1 MKKFYLFLIMLL
13 SVIAP
18 QAADA
23 FSITINVDDA
33 SRLNVFL
40 NGYKELVNGDNVF
53 EVNDGDYLSI
63 YTKQNDIAIKSVF
76 NGDKEL
82 KLENYSTFNVKLTES
97 EHTGAKFV
105 VKTATVDEMRTA
117 SCKVTV
123 DDASKVTLYL
133 PGTFSTLPLKD
144 GENNVKFI
152 PGTESV
158 FTVKPAS
165 YDNPLYKVTHN
176 SVAAEADWGSYTLK
190 NVADGDVI
198 DIQANYPD
206 IDCAVKFNIN
216 AEGVGVISGV
226 MVNGNEV
233 TNYMD
238 DNFTVKCGS
247 NISITRNSEDYKME
261 SFKVNGEDKT
271 DDFYY
276 SDSHDYFVTDAT
288 TFDITAKKYATFKAT
303 IDIDDVSHATVY
315 KGHSYDDNAFDM
327 KNGKNEIEVS
337 EKQPIISLVAKD
349 GYCFTS
355 VNDGTTEYTDKSASN
370 IELDVTDGMVLKV
383 VTAAIVRDKKALVY
397 VDDRSATSSLVFS
410 RGDNNRIEIGTGYN
424 ELEFYKGDNP
434 FSVTVYASTKKV
446 YKNDVA
452 VDPTYTYGSY
462 YNFNLADGDVVK
474 MFFTKTPAMVK
485 ADITA
490 NGGAENLSV
499 VKDRIQ
505 PVADFSAGIS
515 CLEDT
520 ELAFAAKEGY
530 SIKALTV
537 DGTAATAEADGTY
550 KVVVKADANIVV
562 DLQTASGISSVTNAD
577 ASRTANVYNA
587 NGVLV
592 LKNATPEH
600 TAKLAKGL
608 YIINGKKVVR

>member
-23 FSITINVDDA
+23 FSITLNVDDA
-33 SRLNVFL
+33 SRINVFL
-40 NGYKELVNGDNVF
+40 NGYQDVVNGDNVF
-53 EVNDGDYLSI
+53 EVKDGDYLSI
-63 YTKQNDIAIKSVF
+63 TTQNNAGLVSVM
-76 NGDKEL
+76 NGDKEV
-82 KLENYSTFNVKLTES
+82 KLNSYSSFNLKLTES
-97 EHTGAKFV
+97 EYAGAKLMI
-105 VKTATVDEMRTA
+105 KTATLDEMRTA
-117 SCKVTV
+117 SCTVTV
-123 DDASKVTLYL
+123 DDPSKVTLRL
-133 PGTFSTLPLKD
+133 SRTFTTVQLKS
-144 GENNVKFI
+144 GENEVKFI
-152 PGTESV
+152 PGTEST
-158 FTVKPAS
+158 FTISPQS
-165 YDNPLYKVTHN
+165 QETPLYKVTHN

-190 NVADGDVI
+190 NVANGDVI

-206 IDCAVKFNIN
+206 IDCAVKFNVN
-216 AEGVGVISGV
+216 AEGVGFIKSVT
-226 MVNGNEV
+226 VNGNEV
-233 TNYMD
+233 TNYLD

-247 NISITRNSEDYKME
+247 NISITRNSEDYKLE
-261 SFKVNGEDKT
+261 SFMVNGEDKT
-271 DDFYY
+271 SDFYDESY
-276 SDSHDYFVTDAT
+276 DFFVTDAA

-303 IDIDDVSHATVY
+303 VDIDDVSHATVY
-315 KGHSYDDNAFDM
+315 NGYSYYGNAFDL

-337 EKQPIISLVAKD
+337 EKQTLISLVAKD
-349 GYCFTS
+349 GYYFTS
-355 VNDGTTEYTDKSASN
+355 VNDGTKEYTDKSVN
-370 IELDVTDGMVLKV
+370 DIELDVVDGMVLKV
-383 VTAAIVRDKKALVY
+383 VTAAVVRDKKALVY
-397 VDDRSATSSLVFS
+397 VDDRSAANSLLF
-410 RGDNNRIEIGTGYN
+410 RRNDYNTIEVATGYN
-424 ELEFYKGDNP
+424 ELEFYRGDNP
-434 FSVTVYASTKKV
+434 FSVSVSANTKKV

-452 VDPTYTYGSY
+452 VVPLYSGGSY
-462 YNFNLADGDVVK
+462 FNFSLADGDVVK
-474 MFFTKTPAMVK
+474 MFFTKTPATVK

-520 ELAFAAKEGY
+520 ELALAAKEGY

-562 DLQTASGISSVTNAD
+562 ELQTASGISSVTNAD

-592 LKNATPEH
+592 LKNATPEQ

>member
-23 FSITINVDDA
+23 FSITLNVDDA
-33 SRLNVFL
+33 SRINVFL
-40 NGYKELVNGDNVF
+40 NGYQDVVNGDNVF
-53 EVNDGDYLSI
+53 EVKDGDYLSI
-63 YTKQNDIAIKSVF
+63 TTQNNAGLVSVM
-76 NGDKEL
+76 NGDKEV
-82 KLENYSTFNVKLTES
+82 KLNSYSSFNLKLTES
-97 EHTGAKFV
+97 EYAGAKLMI
-105 VKTATVDEMRTA
+105 KTATLDEMRTA
-117 SCKVTV
+117 SCTVTV
-123 DDASKVTLYL
+123 DDPSKVTLRL
-133 PGTFSTLPLKD
+133 SRTFTTVQLKS
-144 GENNVKFI
+144 GENEVKFI
-152 PGTESV
+152 PGTEST
-158 FTVKPAS
+158 FTISPQS
-165 YDNPLYKVTHN
+165 QETPLYKVTHN

-190 NVADGDVI
+190 NVANGDVI

-206 IDCAVKFNIN
+206 IDCAVKFNVN
-216 AEGVGVISGV
+216 AEGVGFIKSVT
-226 MVNGNEV
+226 VNGNEV
-233 TNYMD
+233 TNYLD

-247 NISITRNSEDYKME
+247 NISITRNSEDYKLE

-271 DDFYY
+271 SDFYDESY
-276 SDSHDYFVTDAT
+276 DFFVTDAA

-303 IDIDDVSHATVY
+303 VDIDDVSHATVY
-315 KGHSYDDNAFDM
+315 NGYSYYGNAFDL

-337 EKQPIISLVAKD
+337 EKQPLISLVAKD
-349 GYCFTS
+349 GYYFTS
-355 VNDGTTEYTDKSASN
+355 VNDGTKEYTDKSVN
-370 IELDVTDGMVLKV
+370 DIELDVVDGMVLKV
-383 VTAAIVRDKKALVY
+383 VTAAVVRDKKALVY
-397 VDDRSATSSLVFS
+397 VDDRSAANSLLF
-410 RGDNNRIEIGTGYN
+410 RRNDYNTIEVATGYN
-424 ELEFYKGDNP
+424 ELEFYRGDNP
-434 FSVTVYASTKKV
+434 FSVSVSANTKKV

-452 VDPTYTYGSY
+452 VVPLYSGGSY
-462 YNFNLADGDVVK
+462 FNFSLADGDVVK
-474 MFFTKTPAMVK
+474 MFFTKTPATVK

-592 LKNATPEH
+592 LKNATPEQ

>member
-40 NGYKELVNGDNVF
+40 NGYKDLVNGDNVF
-53 EVNDGDYLSI
+53 EVKDGDYLNI
-63 YTKQNDIAIKSVF
+63 TTQKNAGIVSVF
-76 NGDKEL
+76 NGDKAV
-82 KLENYSTFNVKLTES
+82 KLDSYSSFNLKLTES
-97 EHTGAKFV
+97 EYAGAKLV
-105 VKTATVDEMRTA
+105 IKTATLDEMRTA

-123 DDASKVTLYL
+123 DDPSKVTLRL
-133 PGTFSTLPLKD
+133 SRTFTTVQLKS
-144 GENNVKFI
+144 GENEVKFI
-152 PGTESV
+152 PGTEST
-158 FTVKPAS
+158 FTISPES
-165 YDNPLYKVTHN
+165 YETPLYKVTHN

-206 IDCAVKFNIN
+206 IDCAVKFNVN
-216 AEGVGVISGV
+216 AEGVGFIKSVT
-226 MVNGNEV
+226 VNGNEV
-233 TNYMD
+233 TNYLD
-238 DNFTVKCGS
+238 DNFSVKCGS
-247 NISITRNSEDYKME
+247 NISITRNSEDYKLE

-271 DDFYY
+271 DDFYSESY
-276 SDSHDYFVTDAT
+276 DFFVTDAA
-288 TFDITAKKYATFKAT
+288 TFDITAEKYTTFKAT

-315 KGHSYDDNAFDM
+315 KGYSYYDDAFDL
-327 KNGKNEIEVS
+327 KSGKNEIEVS
-337 EKQPIISLVAKD
+337 EKQPLISLVAKD
-349 GYCFTS
+349 GYYFTS
-355 VNDGTTEYTDKSASN
+355 VNDGTTEYTDNNVSK
-370 IELDVTDGMVLKV
+370 IELTVVDGMVLKV
-383 VTAAIVRDKKALVY
+383 VTTAIVRDKKALVY
-397 VDDRSATSSLVFS
+397 VDDRSATSSLLFS

-434 FSVTVYASTKKV
+434 FSVSVNANTKKV

-452 VDPTYTYGSY
+452 VVPLYSGGSY
-462 YNFNLADGDVVK
+462 FNFSLADGDVVK

-550 KVVVKADANIVV
+550 KVVVKADTNIVV
-562 DLQTASGISSVTNAD
+562 DLQAASGISSVTNAD
-577 ASRTANVYNA
+577 ANSTANVYNA

-592 LKNATPEH
+592 LKNATPEQ

>member
-23 FSITINVDDA
+23 FSITLNVDDA
-33 SRLNVFL
+33 SRINVFL
-40 NGYKELVNGDNVF
+40 NGYKDVVNGDNVF
-53 EVNDGDYLSI
+53 EVKDGDYLSI
-63 YTKQNDIAIKSVF
+63 TTQNNAGLVSVM
-76 NGDKEL
+76 NGDKAV
-82 KLENYSTFNVKLTES
+82 KLDSYSSFNLKLTES
-97 EHTGAKFV
+97 EYAGAKLII
-105 VKTATVDEMRTA
+105 KTATLDEMRTA

-123 DDASKVTLYL
+123 DDPSKVTLRL
-133 PGTFSTLPLKD
+133 SRTFTTVQLKS
-144 GENNVKFI
+144 GENEVKFI
-152 PGTESV
+152 PGTEST
-158 FTVKPAS
+158 FTISPQS
-165 YDNPLYKVTHN
+165 YDTPLYKVTRN
-176 SVAAEADWGSYTLK
+176 SVAAEAEYGSYTLK
-190 NVADGDVI
+190 NVAEGDVI

-206 IDCAVKFNIN
+206 IDCAVKFNVN
-216 AEGVGVISGV
+216 AEGVGFIKSVT
-226 MVNGNEV
+226 VNGNEV
-233 TNYMD
+233 TNYLD

-247 NISITRNSEDYKME
+247 TISITRNSEDYKLE

-271 DDFYY
+271 SDFYE
-276 SDSHDYFVTDAT
+276 DSYNIFVTDAT
-288 TFDITAKKYATFKAT
+288 TLDITAEKYATFKAT
-303 IDIDDVSHATVY
+303 VDIDDVSHATVY
-315 KGHSYDDNAFDM
+315 KGYSYYDDAFDM

-337 EKQPIISLVAKD
+337 EKQPLISLVAKD
-349 GYCFTS
+349 GYYFTS
-355 VNDGTTEYTDKSASN
+355 VNDGTTEYTDQSTSEIN
-370 IELDVTDGMVLKV
+370 VDVTDGMVLKV

-397 VDDRSATSSLVFS
+397 VDDRSATSSMVFS
-410 RGDNNRIEIGTGYN
+410 RGDYNKIEIGTGYN

-434 FSVTVYASTKKV
+434 FSVTVYANTKKV

-452 VDPTYTYGSY
+452 VDPTYSGGSY
-462 YNFNLADGDVVK
+462 FRFSLEDGDVVK
-474 MFFTKTPAMVK
+474 MFFTKTPATVK

-515 CLEDT
+515 CFEDT

-592 LKNATPEH
+592 LKNATPEQ

>member
-33 SRLNVFL
+33 SRINVFL
-40 NGYKELVNGDNVF
+40 NGTKDVVNGDNVF
-53 EVNDGDYLSI
+53 EVKDGDYLSV
-63 YTKQNDIAIKSVF
+63 TTQNNAGLVSVF
-76 NGDKEL
+76 NGDKAV
-82 KLENYSTFNVKLTES
+82 KLDSYSSFRLKLTES
-97 EHTGAKFV
+97 EYAGAKFI
-105 VKTATVDEMRTA
+105 VKTVTLDEMRTA

-123 DDASKVTLYL
+123 DDPSKVTLRL
-133 PGTFSTLPLKD
+133 SRTFTTVQLKS
-144 GENNVKFI
+144 GENEVKFI
-152 PGTESV
+152 PGTEST
-158 FTVKPAS
+158 FTISPQS
-165 YDNPLYKVTHN
+165 YNTPLYKVTRN
-176 SVAAEADWGSYTLK
+176 SVAAEAEWGSYTLK
-190 NVADGDVI
+190 NVAEGDVI

-206 IDCAVKFNIN
+206 IDCAVKFNVN
-216 AEGVGVISGV
+216 AEGVGFIKSVT
-226 MVNGNEV
+226 VNGNEV
-233 TNYMD
+233 TNYLD

-247 NISITRNSEDYKME
+247 TISITRNSEDYKLE

-271 DDFYY
+271 SDFYE
-276 SDSHDYFVTDAT
+276 DSYNIFVTDAT
-288 TFDITAKKYATFKAT
+288 TLDITAKKYTTFKAT
-303 IDIDDVSHATVY
+303 VDIDDVSHATVY
-315 KGHSYDDNAFDM
+315 KGYSYYDDAFDM

-337 EKQPIISLVAKD
+337 EKQPLISLVAKD
-349 GYCFTS
+349 GYYFTS
-355 VNDGTTEYTDKSASN
+355 VNDGTTEYTDQSTSEIKV
-370 IELDVTDGMVLKV
+370 DVTDGMVLKV

-397 VDDRSATSSLVFS
+397 VDDRSATSSMVFS
-410 RGDNNRIEIGTGYN
+410 RGDYNRIEIGTGYN

-434 FSVTVYASTKKV
+434 FSVTVYANTKKV

-452 VDPTYTYGSY
+452 VDPTYSGGSY
-462 YNFNLADGDVVK
+462 FRFSLEDGDVVK
-474 MFFTKTPAMVK
+474 MFFTKTPATVK

-592 LKNATPEH
+592 LKNATPEQ

>member
-40 NGYKELVNGDNVF
+40 NGYKDLVNGDNVF

-63 YTKQNDIAIKSVF
+63 TTQKNAGIVSVF
-76 NGDKEL
+76 NGDKAV
-82 KLENYSTFNVKLTES
+82 KFDSYSSFNLKLTES
-97 EHTGAKFV
+97 EYAGAKLV
-105 VKTATVDEMRTA
+105 IKTATLDEMRTA

-123 DDASKVTLYL
+123 DDPSKVTLRL
-133 PGTFSTLPLKD
+133 SRTFTTVQLKS
-144 GENNVKFI
+144 GENEVKFI
-152 PGTESV
+152 PGTEST
-158 FTVKPAS
+158 FTISPES
-165 YDNPLYKVTHN
+165 QLSPLYKVTHN

-206 IDCAVKFNIN
+206 IDCAVKFNVN
-216 AEGVGVISGV
+216 AEGVGFIKSVT
-226 MVNGNEV
+226 VNGNEV
-233 TNYMD
+233 TNYLD
-238 DNFTVKCGS
+238 DNFSVKCGS
-247 NISITRNSEDYKME
+247 NISITRNSEEYKLE

-271 DDFYY
+271 SDFYE
-276 SDSHDYFVTDAT
+276 DSYNIFVTDAT
-288 TFDITAKKYATFKAT
+288 TLDITAKKYTTFKAT
-303 IDIDDVSHATVY
+303 VDIDDVSHATVY
-315 KGHSYDDNAFDM
+315 NGYSYYGNAFDL

-337 EKQPIISLVAKD
+337 EKQTLISLVAKD
-349 GYCFTS
+349 GYYFTS
-355 VNDGTTEYTDKSASN
+355 VNDGTKEYTDKSVN
-370 IELDVTDGMVLKV
+370 DIELDVVDGMVLKV
-383 VTAAIVRDKKALVY
+383 VTAAVVRDKKALVY
-397 VDDRSATSSLVFS
+397 VDDRSAANSLLF
-410 RGDNNRIEIGTGYN
+410 RRNDYNTIEVATGYN
-424 ELEFYKGDNP
+424 ELEFYRGDNP
-434 FSVTVYASTKKV
+434 FSVSVSANTKKV

-452 VDPTYTYGSY
+452 VVPLYSGGSY
-462 YNFNLADGDVVK
+462 FNFSLADGDVVK
-474 MFFTKTPAMVK
+474 MFFTKTPATVK

-562 DLQTASGISSVTNAD
+562 DLQAASGISSVTTAD
-577 ASRTANVYNA
+577 ANSTANVYNA

-592 LKNATPEH
+592 LKNATPEQ

>member
-23 FSITINVDDA
+23 FSITLNVDDA
-33 SRLNVFL
+33 SRINVFL
-40 NGYKELVNGDNVF
+40 NGPKDVVNGDNVF
-53 EVNDGDYLSI
+53 EVKDGDYLSV
-63 YTKQNDIAIKSVF
+63 TTQNNAGLVSVF
-76 NGDKEL
+76 NGDKAV
-82 KLENYSTFNVKLTES
+82 KLDSYSSFRLKLTES
-97 EHTGAKFV
+97 EYAGAKFI
-105 VKTATVDEMRTA
+105 VKTATLDEMRTA

-123 DDASKVTLYL
+123 DDPSKVTLRL
-133 PGTFSTLPLKD
+133 SRTFTTVQLKS
-144 GENNVKFI
+144 GENEVKFI
-152 PGTESV
+152 PGTEST
-158 FTVKPAS
+158 FTISPQS
-165 YDNPLYKVTHN
+165 YNTPLYKVTRN
-176 SVAAEADWGSYTLK
+176 SVAAEAEWGSYTLK
-190 NVADGDVI
+190 NVAEGDVI

-206 IDCAVKFNIN
+206 IDCAVKFNVN
-216 AEGVGVISGV
+216 AEGVGFIKSVT
-226 MVNGNEV
+226 VNGNEV
-233 TNYMD
+233 TNYLD

-247 NISITRNSEDYKME
+247 TISITRNSEDYKLE

-271 DDFYY
+271 SDFYEESY
-276 SDSHDYFVTDAT
+276 DFFVTDAA

-303 IDIDDVSHATVY
+303 VDIDDVSHATVY
-315 KGHSYDDNAFDM
+315 KGYSYYDDAFDM

-337 EKQPIISLVAKD
+337 EKQPLISLVAKD
-349 GYCFTS
+349 GYYFTS
-355 VNDGTTEYTDKSASN
+355 VNDGTTEYTDQSTSEIKV
-370 IELDVTDGMVLKV
+370 DVTDGMVLKV

-397 VDDRSATSSLVFS
+397 VDDRSATSSMVFS
-410 RGDNNRIEIGTGYN
+410 RGDYNRIEIGTGYN

-434 FSVTVYASTKKV
+434 FSVTVYANTKKV

-452 VDPTYTYGSY
+452 VDPLYSGGSY
-462 YNFNLADGDVVK
+462 FNFNLADGDVVK
-474 MFFTKTPAMVK
+474 MFFTKVPATVK

-550 KVVVKADANIVV
+550 KVVVKADAKIVV

-592 LKNATPEH
+592 LKNATPEQ

>member
-23 FSITINVDDA
+23 FSITLNVDDA
-33 SRLNVFL
+33 SRINVFL
-40 NGYKELVNGDNVF
+40 NGTKDVVNGDNVF
-53 EVNDGDYLSI
+53 EVKDGDYLSV
-63 YTKQNDIAIKSVF
+63 TTQNNAGLVSVF
-76 NGDKEL
+76 NGDKAV
-82 KLENYSTFNVKLTES
+82 KLDSYSSFRLKLTES
-97 EHTGAKFV
+97 EYAGAKFI
-105 VKTATVDEMRTA
+105 VKTATLDEMRTA

-123 DDASKVTLYL
+123 DDPSKVTLRL
-133 PGTFSTLPLKD
+133 SRTFTTVQLKS
-144 GENNVKFI
+144 GENEVKFI
-152 PGTESV
+152 PGTEST
-158 FTVKPAS
+158 FTISPQS
-165 YDNPLYKVTHN
+165 YNTPLYKVTRN
-176 SVAAEADWGSYTLK
+176 SVAAEAEWGSYTLK
-190 NVADGDVI
+190 NVAEGDVI

-206 IDCAVKFNIN
+206 IDCAVKFNVN
-216 AEGVGVISGV
+216 AEGVGFIKSVT
-226 MVNGNEV
+226 VNGNEV
-233 TNYMD
+233 TNYLD

-247 NISITRNSEDYKME
+247 TISITRNSEDYKLE

-271 DDFYY
+271 SDFYE
-276 SDSHDYFVTDAT
+276 DSYNIFVTDAT
-288 TFDITAKKYATFKAT
+288 TLDITAKKYTTFKAT
-303 IDIDDVSHATVY
+303 VDIDDVSHATVY
-315 KGHSYDDNAFDM
+315 KGYSYYDDAFDM

-337 EKQPIISLVAKD
+337 EKQPLISLVAKD
-349 GYCFTS
+349 GYYFTS
-355 VNDGTTEYTDKSASN
+355 VNDGTTEYTDQSTSEIKV
-370 IELDVTDGMVLKV
+370 DVTDGMVLKV

-397 VDDRSATSSLVFS
+397 VDDRSATSSMVFS
-410 RGDNNRIEIGTGYN
+410 RGDYNRIEIGTGYN

-434 FSVTVYASTKKV
+434 FSVTVYANTKKV

-452 VDPTYTYGSY
+452 VDPTYSGGSY
-462 YNFNLADGDVVK
+462 FRFSLEDGDVVK
-474 MFFTKTPAMVK
+474 MFFTKTPATVK

-505 PVADFSAGIS
+505 PIADFSAGIS

-520 ELAFAAKEGY
+520 ELALAAKEGY

-577 ASRTANVYNA
+577 ANRTANVYNA

-592 LKNATPEH
+592 LKNATPEQ

>member
-23 FSITINVDDA
+23 FSITLNVDDA
-33 SRLNVFL
+33 SRINVFL
-40 NGYKELVNGDNVF
+40 NGYQDLVNGDNVF
-53 EVNDGDYLSI
+53 EVKDGDYLSI
-63 YTKQNDIAIKSVF
+63 TTQNNAGLVSVM
-76 NGDKEL
+76 NGDKAV
-82 KLENYSTFNVKLTES
+82 KLDSYSSFNLKLTES
-97 EHTGAKFV
+97 EYAGAKLMI
-105 VKTATVDEMRTA
+105 KTATLDEMRTA

-123 DDASKVTLYL
+123 DDPSKVTLRL
-133 PGTFSTLPLKD
+133 SRTFTTVQLKS
-144 GENNVKFI
+144 GENEVKFI
-152 PGTESV
+152 PGTEST
-158 FTVKPAS
+158 FTISPQS
-165 YDNPLYKVTHN
+165 YDTPLYKVTRN
-176 SVAAEADWGSYTLK
+176 SVAAEAEWGSYTLK
-190 NVADGDVI
+190 NVAEGDVI

-206 IDCAVKFNIN
+206 IDCAVKFNVN
-216 AEGVGVISGV
+216 AEGVGFIKSVT
-226 MVNGNEV
+226 VNGNEV
-233 TNYMD
+233 TNYLD

-247 NISITRNSEDYKME
+247 TISITRNSEDYKLE

-271 DDFYY
+271 SDFYE
-276 SDSHDYFVTDAT
+276 DSYNIFVTDAAT
-288 TFDITAKKYATFKAT
+288 LDITAKKYTTFKAT
-303 IDIDDVSHATVY
+303 VDIDDVSHATVY
-315 KGHSYDDNAFDM
+315 KGYSYYDDAFDM
-327 KNGKNEIEVS
+327 KNGTNEIEVS
-337 EKQPIISLVAKD
+337 EKQPLISLVAKD
-349 GYCFTS
+349 GYYFTS
-355 VNDGTTEYTDKSASN
+355 VNDGTTEYTDQSTSEIN
-370 IELDVTDGMVLKV
+370 VDVTDGMVLKV

-397 VDDRSATSSLVFS
+397 VDDRSATSSMVFS
-410 RGDNNRIEIGTGYN
+410 RGDYNKIEIGTGYN

-434 FSVTVYASTKKV
+434 FSVTVYANTKKV

-452 VDPTYTYGSY
+452 VDPTYSGGSY
-462 YNFNLADGDVVK
+462 FRFSLEDGDVVK
-474 MFFTKTPAMVK
+474 MFFTKTPATVK

-592 LKNATPEH
+592 LKNATPEQ

>member
-23 FSITINVDDA
+23 FSITLNVDDA
-33 SRLNVFL
+33 SRINVFL
-40 NGYKELVNGDNVF
+40 NGHQDLVNGDNVF
-53 EVNDGDYLSI
+53 EVKDGDYLSI
-63 YTKQNDIAIKSVF
+63 TTQNNAGLVSVM
-76 NGDKEL
+76 NGDKAV
-82 KLENYSTFNVKLTES
+82 KLDSYSSFNLKLTES
-97 EHTGAKFV
+97 EYAGAKLMI
-105 VKTATVDEMRTA
+105 KTATLDEMRTA

-123 DDASKVTLYL
+123 DDPSKVTLRL
-133 PGTFSTLPLKD
+133 SRTFTTVQLKS
-144 GENNVKFI
+144 GENEVKFI
-152 PGTESV
+152 PGTEST
-158 FTVKPAS
+158 FTISPQS
-165 YDNPLYKVTHN
+165 YDTPLYKVTRN
-176 SVAAEADWGSYTLK
+176 TVAAEAEWGSYTLK
-190 NVADGDVI
+190 NVAEGDVI

-206 IDCAVKFNIN
+206 IDCAVKFNVN
-216 AEGVGVISGV
+216 AEGVGFIKSVT
-226 MVNGNEV
+226 VNGNEV
-233 TNYMD
+233 TNYLD

-247 NISITRNSEDYKME
+247 TISITRNSEDYKLE
-261 SFKVNGEDKT
+261 SCKVNGEDKT
-271 DDFYY
+271 SDFYE
-276 SDSHDYFVTDAT
+276 DSYNIFVTDAA

-303 IDIDDVSHATVY
+303 VDIDDVSHATVY
-315 KGHSYDDNAFDM
+315 NGYSYYGNAFDL

-337 EKQPIISLVAKD
+337 EKQTLISLVAKD
-349 GYCFTS
+349 GYYFTS
-355 VNDGTTEYTDKSASN
+355 VNDGTKEYTDKSVN
-370 IELDVTDGMVLKV
+370 DIELDVVDGMVLKV
-383 VTAAIVRDKKALVY
+383 VTAAVVRDKKALVY
-397 VDDRSATSSLVFS
+397 VDDRSAANSLLF
-410 RGDNNRIEIGTGYN
+410 RRNDYNTIEVATGYN
-424 ELEFYKGDNP
+424 ELEFYRGDNP
-434 FSVTVYASTKKV
+434 FSVSVSANTKKV

-452 VDPTYTYGSY
+452 VVPLYSGGSY
-462 YNFNLADGDVVK
+462 FNFSLADGDVVK
-474 MFFTKTPAMVK
+474 MFFTKTPATVK

-577 ASRTANVYNA
+577 ANRTANVYNA

-592 LKNATPEH
+592 LKNATPEQ

>member
-23 FSITINVDDA
+23 FSITLNVDDA
-33 SRLNVFL
+33 SRINVFL
-40 NGYKELVNGDNVF
+40 NGYKDVVNGDNVF
-53 EVNDGDYLSI
+53 EVKDGDYLSI
-63 YTKQNDIAIKSVF
+63 TTQNNAGLVSVM
-76 NGDKEL
+76 NGDKAV
-82 KLENYSTFNVKLTES
+82 KLDSYSSFKLKLTES
-97 EHTGAKFV
+97 EYAGAKLII
-105 VKTATVDEMRTA
+105 KTATLDEMRTA

-123 DDASKVTLYL
+123 DDPSKVTLRL
-133 PGTFSTLPLKD
+133 SRTFTTVQLKS
-144 GENNVKFI
+144 GENEVKFI
-152 PGTESV
+152 PGTEST
-158 FTVKPAS
+158 FTISPQS
-165 YDNPLYKVTHN
+165 YDTPLYKVTRN
-176 SVAAEADWGSYTLK
+176 SVAAEAEWGSYTLK
-190 NVADGDVI
+190 NVAEGDVI

-206 IDCAVKFNIN
+206 IDCAVKFNVN
-216 AEGVGVISGV
+216 AEGVGFIKSVT
-226 MVNGNEV
+226 VNGNEV
-233 TNYMD
+233 TNYLD

-247 NISITRNSEDYKME
+247 HISITRNSEDYKLE

-271 DDFYY
+271 DDFYEESY
-276 SDSHDYFVTDAT
+276 DFFVTDAA

-303 IDIDDVSHATVY
+303 VDIDDVSHATVY
-315 KGHSYDDNAFDM
+315 KGYSYYDDAFDM
-327 KNGKNEIEVS
+327 KNGTNEIEVS
-337 EKQPIISLVAKD
+337 EKQPLISLVAKD
-349 GYCFTS
+349 GYYFTS
-355 VNDGTTEYTDKSASN
+355 VNDGTTEYTDQSTSEIN
-370 IELDVTDGMVLKV
+370 VDVTDGMVLKV

-397 VDDRSATSSLVFS
+397 VDDRSATSSMVFS
-410 RGDNNRIEIGTGYN
+410 RGDYNKIEIGTGYN

-434 FSVTVYASTKKV
+434 FSVTVYANTKKV

-452 VDPTYTYGSY
+452 VDPTYSGGSY
-462 YNFNLADGDVVK
+462 FRFSLEDGDVVK
-474 MFFTKTPAMVK
+474 MFFTKTPATVK

-592 LKNATPEH
+592 LKNATPEQ

>member
-23 FSITINVDDA
+23 FSITLNVDDA
-33 SRLNVFL
+33 SRINVFL
-40 NGYKELVNGDNVF
+40 NGYKDVVNGDNVF

-63 YTKQNDIAIKSVF
+63 TTQNNAGLVSVM
-76 NGDKEL
+76 NGDKAV
-82 KLENYSTFNVKLTES
+82 KLDSYSSFNLKLTES
-97 EHTGAKFV
+97 EYAGAKLMI
-105 VKTATVDEMRTA
+105 KTATLDEMRTA

-123 DDASKVTLYL
+123 DDPSKVTLRL
-133 PGTFSTLPLKD
+133 SRTFTTVQLKS
-144 GENNVKFI
+144 GENEVKFI
-152 PGTESV
+152 PGTEST
-158 FTVKPAS
+158 FTISPQS
-165 YDNPLYKVTHN
+165 YDTPLYKVTRN
-176 SVAAEADWGSYTLK
+176 SVAAEAEWGSYTVK
-190 NVADGDVI
+190 NVAQGDVI

-206 IDCAVKFNIN
+206 IDCAVKFNVN
-216 AEGVGVISGV
+216 AEGVGFIKSVT
-226 MVNGNEV
+226 VNGNEV
-233 TNYMD
+233 TNYLD

-247 NISITRNSEDYKME
+247 TISITRNSEDYKLE

-271 DDFYY
+271 SDFYE
-276 SDSHDYFVTDAT
+276 DSYNIFVTDAT
-288 TFDITAKKYATFKAT
+288 TLDITAKKYATFKAT
-303 IDIDDVSHATVY
+303 VDIDDVSHATVY
-315 KGHSYDDNAFDM
+315 KGYSYYDDAFDL
-327 KNGKNEIEVS
+327 KNGTNEIEVS
-337 EKQPIISLVAKD
+337 EKQPLISLVAKD
-349 GYCFTS
+349 GYYFTS
-355 VNDGTTEYTDKSASN
+355 VNDGTKEYTDQSTSEIN
-370 IELDVTDGMVLKV
+370 VDVTDGMVLKV

-397 VDDRSATSSLVFS
+397 VDDRSATSSMVFS
-410 RGDNNRIEIGTGYN
+410 RGDYNKIEIGTGYN

-434 FSVTVYASTKKV
+434 FSVTVYANTKKV

-452 VDPTYTYGSY
+452 VDPTYSGGSY
-462 YNFNLADGDVVK
+462 FRFSLEDGDVVK
-474 MFFTKTPAMVK
+474 MFFTKTPATVK

-520 ELAFAAKEGY
+520 ELTFAAKEGY

-577 ASRTANVYNA
+577 ASRTANVYKA

-592 LKNATPEH
+592 LKNATSEQ

>member
-1 MKKFYLFLIMLL
+1 MKKFYLFLILLL

-23 FSITINVDDA
+23 FSITLNVDDA
-33 SRLNVFL
+33 SRINVFL
-40 NGYKELVNGDNVF
+40 NGYQDLVNGDNVF
-53 EVNDGDYLSI
+53 EVKDGDYLSI
-63 YTKQNDIAIKSVF
+63 TTQNNAGLVSVM
-76 NGDKEL
+76 NGDKAV
-82 KLENYSTFNVKLTES
+82 KLDSYSSFNLKLTES
-97 EHTGAKFV
+97 EYAGAKLMI
-105 VKTATVDEMRTA
+105 KTATLDEMRTA

-123 DDASKVTLYL
+123 DDPSKVTLRL
-133 PGTFSTLPLKD
+133 SRTFTTVQLKS
-144 GENNVKFI
+144 GENEVKFI
-152 PGTESV
+152 PGTEST
-158 FTVKPAS
+158 FTISPQS
-165 YDNPLYKVTHN
+165 YDTPLYKVTRN
-176 SVAAEADWGSYTLK
+176 SVAAEAEWGSYTLK
-190 NVADGDVI
+190 NVAEGDVI

-206 IDCAVKFNIN
+206 IDCAVKFNVN
-216 AEGVGVISGV
+216 AEGVGFIKSVT
-226 MVNGNEV
+226 VNGNEV
-233 TNYMD
+233 TNYLD

-247 NISITRNSEDYKME
+247 TISITRNSEDYKLE

-271 DDFYY
+271 SDFYE
-276 SDSHDYFVTDAT
+276 DSYNIFVTDAT
-288 TFDITAKKYATFKAT
+288 TLDITAKKYTTFKAT
-303 IDIDDVSHATVY
+303 VDIDDVSHATVY
-315 KGHSYDDNAFDM
+315 KGYSYYDDAFDM

-337 EKQPIISLVAKD
+337 EKQPLISLVAKD
-349 GYCFTS
+349 GYYFTS
-355 VNDGTTEYTDKSASN
+355 VNDGTTEYTDQSTSEIN
-370 IELDVTDGMVLKV
+370 VDVTDGMVLKV

-397 VDDRSATSSLVFS
+397 VDDRSATSSMVFS
-410 RGDNNRIEIGTGYN
+410 RGDYNRIEIGTGYN

-434 FSVTVYASTKKV
+434 FSVTVYANTKKV

-452 VDPTYTYGSY
+452 VDPTYSGGSY
-462 YNFNLADGDVVK
+462 FRFSLEDGDVVK
-474 MFFTKTPAMVK
+474 MFFTKTPATVK

-520 ELAFAAKEGY
+520 ELAFTAKEGY
-530 SIKALTV
+530 SIKALSV

-562 DLQTASGISSVTNAD
+562 DLQTASGISNVTNAD
-577 ASRTANVYNA
+577 ANRTANVYNA

-592 LKNATPEH
+592 LKNATPEQ

>member
-23 FSITINVDDA
+23 FSITLNVDDA
-33 SRLNVFL
+33 SRINVFL
-40 NGYKELVNGDNVF
+40 NGTKDVVNGDNVF
-53 EVNDGDYLSI
+53 EVKDGDYLSV
-63 YTKQNDIAIKSVF
+63 TTQNNAGLVSVF
-76 NGDKEL
+76 NGDKAV
-82 KLENYSTFNVKLTES
+82 KLDSYSSFRLKLTES
-97 EHTGAKFV
+97 EYAGAKFI
-105 VKTATVDEMRTA
+105 VKTATLDEMRTA

-123 DDASKVTLYL
+123 DDPSKVTLRL
-133 PGTFSTLPLKD
+133 SRTFTTVQLKS
-144 GENNVKFI
+144 GENEVKFI
-152 PGTESV
+152 PGTEST
-158 FTVKPAS
+158 FTISPQS
-165 YDNPLYKVTHN
+165 YNTPLYKVTRN
-176 SVAAEADWGSYTLK
+176 SVAAEAEWGSYTLK
-190 NVADGDVI
+190 NVAEGDVI

-206 IDCAVKFNIN
+206 IDCAVKFNVN
-216 AEGVGVISGV
+216 AEGVGFIKSVT
-226 MVNGNEV
+226 VNGNEV
-233 TNYMD
+233 TNYLD

-247 NISITRNSEDYKME
+247 TISITRNSEDYKLE

-271 DDFYY
+271 SDFYEESY
-276 SDSHDYFVTDAT
+276 DFFVTDAA

-303 IDIDDVSHATVY
+303 VDIDDVSHATVY
-315 KGHSYDDNAFDM
+315 KGYSYYDDAFDM

-337 EKQPIISLVAKD
+337 EKQPLISLVAKD
-349 GYCFTS
+349 GYYFTS
-355 VNDGTTEYTDKSASN
+355 VNDGTTEYTDQSTSEIKV
-370 IELDVTDGMVLKV
+370 DVTDGMVLKV

-397 VDDRSATSSLVFS
+397 VDDRSATSSMVFS
-410 RGDNNRIEIGTGYN
+410 RGDYNRIEIGTGYN

-434 FSVTVYASTKKV
+434 FSVTVYANTKKV

-452 VDPTYTYGSY
+452 VDPTYSGGSY
-462 YNFNLADGDVVK
+462 FRFSLEDGDVVK
-474 MFFTKTPAMVK
+474 MFFTKTPATVK

-562 DLQTASGISSVTNAD
+562 ELQTASGISSVTNAD

-592 LKNATPEH
+592 LKNATPEQ

>member
-23 FSITINVDDA
+23 FSITLNVDDA
-33 SRLNVFL
+33 SRINVFL
-40 NGYKELVNGDNVF
+40 NGYQDLVNGDNVF
-53 EVNDGDYLSI
+53 EVKDGDYLSI
-63 YTKQNDIAIKSVF
+63 TTQNNAGLVSVM
-76 NGDKEL
+76 NGDKAV
-82 KLENYSTFNVKLTES
+82 KLDSYSSFNLKLTES
-97 EHTGAKFV
+97 EYAGAKLMI
-105 VKTATVDEMRTA
+105 KTATLDEMRTA

-123 DDASKVTLYL
+123 DDPSKVTLRL
-133 PGTFSTLPLKD
+133 SRTFTTVQLKS
-144 GENNVKFI
+144 GENEVKFI
-152 PGTESV
+152 PGTEST
-158 FTVKPAS
+158 FTISPQS
-165 YDNPLYKVTHN
+165 YDTPLYKVTRN
-176 SVAAEADWGSYTLK
+176 SVAAEAEWGSYTLK
-190 NVADGDVI
+190 NVAEGDVI

-206 IDCAVKFNIN
+206 IDCAVKFNVN
-216 AEGVGVISGV
+216 AEGVGFIKSVT
-226 MVNGNEV
+226 VNGNEV
-233 TNYMD
+233 TNYLD

-247 NISITRNSEDYKME
+247 TISITRNSEDYKLE

-271 DDFYY
+271 SDFYE
-276 SDSHDYFVTDAT
+276 DSYNIFVTDAT
-288 TFDITAKKYATFKAT
+288 TLDITAEKYATFKAT
-303 IDIDDVSHATVY
+303 VDIDDVSHATVY
-315 KGHSYDDNAFDM
+315 KGYSYYDDAFDM
-327 KNGKNEIEVS
+327 KNGTNEIEVS
-337 EKQPIISLVAKD
+337 EKQPLISLVAKD
-349 GYCFTS
+349 GYYFTS
-355 VNDGTTEYTDKSASN
+355 VNDGTTEYTDQSTSEIN
-370 IELDVTDGMVLKV
+370 VDVTDGMVLKV

-397 VDDRSATSSLVFS
+397 VDDRSATSSMVFS
-410 RGDNNRIEIGTGYN
+410 RGDYNRIEIGTGYN

-434 FSVTVYASTKKV
+434 FSVTVYANTKKV

-452 VDPTYTYGSY
+452 VDPTYSGGSY
-462 YNFNLADGDVVK
+462 FRFSLEDGDVVK

-592 LKNATPEH
+592 LKNATPEQ

>member
-23 FSITINVDDA
+23 FSITLNVDDA
-33 SRLNVFL
+33 SRINVFL
-40 NGYKELVNGDNVF
+40 NGYQDLVNGDNVF
-53 EVNDGDYLSI
+53 EVKDGDYLSI
-63 YTKQNDIAIKSVF
+63 TTQNNAGLVSVM
-76 NGDKEL
+76 NGDKAV
-82 KLENYSTFNVKLTES
+82 KLDSYSSFKLKLTES
-97 EHTGAKFV
+97 EYAGAKLII
-105 VKTATVDEMRTA
+105 KTATLDEMRTA

-123 DDASKVTLYL
+123 DDPSKVTLRL
-133 PGTFSTLPLKD
+133 SRTFTTVQLKS
-144 GENNVKFI
+144 GENEVKFI
-152 PGTESV
+152 PGTEST
-158 FTVKPAS
+158 FTISPQS
-165 YDNPLYKVTHN
+165 YDTPLYKVTRN
-176 SVAAEADWGSYTLK
+176 SVAAEAEWGSYTLK
-190 NVADGDVI
+190 NVAEGDVI

-206 IDCAVKFNIN
+206 IDCAVKFNVN
-216 AEGVGVISGV
+216 AEGVGFIKSVT
-226 MVNGNEV
+226 VNGNEV
-233 TNYMD
+233 TNYLD

-247 NISITRNSEDYKME
+247 HISITRNSEDYKLE

-271 DDFYY
+271 DDFYEESY
-276 SDSHDYFVTDAT
+276 DFFVTDAA

-303 IDIDDVSHATVY
+303 VDIDDVSHATVY
-315 KGHSYDDNAFDM
+315 KGYSYYDDAFDM
-327 KNGKNEIEVS
+327 KNGTNEIEVS
-337 EKQPIISLVAKD
+337 EKQPLISLVAKD
-349 GYCFTS
+349 GYYFTS
-355 VNDGTTEYTDKSASN
+355 VNDGTTEYTDQSTSEIN
-370 IELDVTDGMVLKV
+370 VDVTDGMVLKV

-397 VDDRSATSSLVFS
+397 VDDRSATSSMVFS
-410 RGDNNRIEIGTGYN
+410 RGDYNRIEIGTGYN

-434 FSVTVYASTKKV
+434 FSVTVYANTKKV

-452 VDPTYTYGSY
+452 VDPTYSGGSY
-462 YNFNLADGDVVK
+462 FRFSLEDGDVVK
-474 MFFTKTPAMVK
+474 MFFTKTPATVK

-592 LKNATPEH
+592 LKNATPEQ

>member
-53 EVNDGDYLSI
+53 EVNDGNYLSI
-63 YTKQNDIAIKSVF
+63 TTQKNAGIVSVF
-76 NGDKEL
+76 NGDKAV
-82 KLENYSTFNVKLTES
+82 KFDSYSSFSLKLTES
-97 EHTGAKFV
+97 EYAGAKLV
-105 VKTATVDEMRTA
+105 IKTATLDEMRTA

-123 DDASKVTLYL
+123 DDPSKVTLRL
-133 PGTFSTLPLKD
+133 SRTFTTVQLKS
-144 GENNVKFI
+144 GENEVKFI
-152 PGTESV
+152 PGTEST
-158 FTVKPAS
+158 FTISPES
-165 YDNPLYKVTHN
+165 YETPLYKVTHN

-206 IDCAVKFNIN
+206 IDCAVKFNVN
-216 AEGVGVISGV
+216 AEGVGFIKSVT
-226 MVNGNEV
+226 VNGNEV
-233 TNYMD
+233 TNYLD

-247 NISITRNSEDYKME
+247 NISITRNSEDYKLE

-271 DDFYY
+271 DDFYSESY
-276 SDSHDYFVTDAT
+276 DFFVTDAA
-288 TFDITAKKYATFKAT
+288 TFDITAEKYTTFKAT

-315 KGHSYDDNAFDM
+315 KGYSYYDDAFDL
-327 KNGKNEIEVS
+327 KSGKNEIEVS
-337 EKQPIISLVAKD
+337 EKQPLISLVAKD
-349 GYCFTS
+349 GYYFTS
-355 VNDGTTEYTDKSASN
+355 VNDGTKEYTDNNVSK
-370 IELDVTDGMVLKV
+370 IELTVVDGMVLKV
-383 VTAAIVRDKKALVY
+383 VTTAIVRDKKALVY
-397 VDDRSATSSLVFS
+397 VDDRSATSSLLFS

-434 FSVTVYASTKKV
+434 FSVSVNANTKKV

-452 VDPTYTYGSY
+452 VVPLYSGGSY
-462 YNFNLADGDVVK
+462 FNFSLADGDVVK
-474 MFFTKTPAMVK
+474 MFFTKIPAMVK
-485 ADITA
+485 ANITA

-562 DLQTASGISSVTNAD
+562 DLQTASGISSVTTAD
-577 ASRTANVYNA
+577 ANRTANVYNA

-592 LKNATPEH
+592 LKNATPEQ

>member
-40 NGYKELVNGDNVF
+40 NGYKDLVNGDNVF
-53 EVNDGDYLSI
+53 EVKDGDYLNI
-63 YTKQNDIAIKSVF
+63 TTQKNAGIVSVF
-76 NGDKEL
+76 NGDKAV
-82 KLENYSTFNVKLTES
+82 KLDSYSSFNLKLTES
-97 EHTGAKFV
+97 EYAGAKLV
-105 VKTATVDEMRTA
+105 IKTATLDEMRTA

-123 DDASKVTLYL
+123 DDPSKVTLRL
-133 PGTFSTLPLKD
+133 SRTFTTVQLKS
-144 GENNVKFI
+144 GENEVKFI
-152 PGTESV
+152 PGTEST
-158 FTVKPAS
+158 FTISPQS
-165 YDNPLYKVTHN
+165 YDTPLYKVTRN
-176 SVAAEADWGSYTLK
+176 SVAAEAEWGSYTLK
-190 NVADGDVI
+190 NVAEGDVI

-206 IDCAVKFNIN
+206 IDCAVKFNVN
-216 AEGVGVISGV
+216 AEGVGFIKSVT
-226 MVNGNEV
+226 VNGNEV
-233 TNYMD
+233 TNYLD
-238 DNFTVKCGS
+238 DNFSVKCGS
-247 NISITRNSEDYKME
+247 NISITRNSEEYKLE

-276 SDSHDYFVTDAT
+276 ESYDFFVTDAA
-288 TFDITAKKYATFKAT
+288 TFDITAEKYTTFKAT
-303 IDIDDVSHATVY
+303 VDIDDVSHATVY
-315 KGHSYDDNAFDM
+315 KGYSYYDDAFDM

-337 EKQPIISLVAKD
+337 EKQPLISLVAKD
-349 GYCFTS
+349 GYYFTS
-355 VNDGTTEYTDKSASN
+355 VNDGTKEYTDNNVSK
-370 IELDVTDGMVLKV
+370 IELTVVDGMVLKV
-383 VTAAIVRDKKALVY
+383 VTTAIVRDKKALVY
-397 VDDRSATSSLVFS
+397 VDDRSATSSMLFS
-410 RGDNNRIEIGTGYN
+410 RGDNERIEIGTGYN

-434 FSVTVYASTKKV
+434 FSVTVYANTKKV

-452 VDPTYTYGSY
+452 VDPLYSGGSY
-462 YNFNLADGDVVK
+462 FNFSLADGDVVK
-474 MFFTKTPAMVK
+474 MFFTKTPATVK

-577 ASRTANVYNA
+577 ANSTANVYNA

-592 LKNATPEH
+592 LKNATPEQ

>member
-23 FSITINVDDA
+23 FSITLNVDDA
-33 SRLNVFL
+33 SRINVFL
-40 NGYKELVNGDNVF
+40 NGYQDLVNGDNVF
-53 EVNDGDYLSI
+53 EVKDGDYLSI
-63 YTKQNDIAIKSVF
+63 TTQNNAGLVSVM
-76 NGDKEL
+76 NGDKAV
-82 KLENYSTFNVKLTES
+82 KLDSYSSFKLKLTES
-97 EHTGAKFV
+97 EYAGAKLII
-105 VKTATVDEMRTA
+105 KTATLDEMRTA

-123 DDASKVTLYL
+123 DDPSKVTLRL
-133 PGTFSTLPLKD
+133 SRTFTTVQLKS
-144 GENNVKFI
+144 GENEVKFI
-152 PGTESV
+152 PGTEST
-158 FTVKPAS
+158 FTISPQS
-165 YDNPLYKVTHN
+165 YNTPLYKVTRN
-176 SVAAEADWGSYTLK
+176 SVAAEAEWGSYTLK
-190 NVADGDVI
+190 NVAEGDVI

-206 IDCAVKFNIN
+206 IDCAVKFNVN
-216 AEGVGVISGV
+216 AEGVGFIKSVT
-226 MVNGNEV
+226 VNGNEV
-233 TNYMD
+233 TNYLD

-247 NISITRNSEDYKME
+247 HISITRNSEDYKLE

-271 DDFYY
+271 DDFYEESY
-276 SDSHDYFVTDAT
+276 DFFVTDAA

-303 IDIDDVSHATVY
+303 VDIDDVSHATVY
-315 KGHSYDDNAFDM
+315 KGYSYYDDAFDM

-337 EKQPIISLVAKD
+337 EKQPLISLVAKD
-349 GYCFTS
+349 GYYFTS
-355 VNDGTTEYTDKSASN
+355 VNDGTTEYTDQSTSEIKV
-370 IELDVTDGMVLKV
+370 DVTDGMVLKV
-383 VTAAIVRDKKALVY
+383 VTAAIVRDKKTLVY
-397 VDDRSATSSLVFS
+397 VDDRSATSSMVFS
-410 RGDNNRIEIGTGYN
+410 RGDYNKIEIGTGYN

-434 FSVTVYASTKKV
+434 FSVTVYANTKKV

-452 VDPTYTYGSY
+452 VDPTYSGGSY
-462 YNFNLADGDVVK
+462 FRFSLEDGDVVK
-474 MFFTKTPAMVK
+474 MFFTKTPATVK

-592 LKNATPEH
+592 LKNATPEQ

>member
-1 MKKFYLFLIMLL
+1 MLL

-33 SRLNVFL
+33 SRINVFL
-40 NGYKELVNGDNVF
+40 NGYQDVVNGDNVF
-53 EVNDGDYLSI
+53 EVKDGDYLSI
-63 YTKQNDIAIKSVF
+63 TTQNNAGLVSVM
-76 NGDKEL
+76 NGDKAV
-82 KLENYSTFNVKLTES
+82 KLDSYSSFNLKLTES
-97 EHTGAKFV
+97 EYAGAKLMI
-105 VKTATVDEMRTA
+105 KTATLDEMRTA

-123 DDASKVTLYL
+123 DDPSKVTLRL
-133 PGTFSTLPLKD
+133 SRTFTTVQLKS
-144 GENNVKFI
+144 GENEVKFI
-152 PGTESV
+152 PGTEST
-158 FTVKPAS
+158 FTISPQS
-165 YDNPLYKVTHN
+165 YDTPLYKVTRN
-176 SVAAEADWGSYTLK
+176 SVAAEAEWGSYTLK
-190 NVADGDVI
+190 NVAEGDVI

-206 IDCAVKFNIN
+206 IDCAVKFNVN
-216 AEGVGVISGV
+216 AEGVGFIKSVT
-226 MVNGNEV
+226 VNGNEV
-233 TNYMD
+233 TNYLD

-247 NISITRNSEDYKME
+247 TISITRNSEDYKLE

-271 DDFYY
+271 SDFYE
-276 SDSHDYFVTDAT
+276 DSYNIFVTDAT
-288 TFDITAKKYATFKAT
+288 TLDITAKKYTTFKAT
-303 IDIDDVSHATVY
+303 VDIDDVSHATVY
-315 KGHSYDDNAFDM
+315 KGYSYYDDAFDM

-337 EKQPIISLVAKD
+337 EKQPLISLVAKD
-349 GYCFTS
+349 GYYFTS
-355 VNDGTTEYTDKSASN
+355 VNDGTTEYTDQSTSEIN
-370 IELDVTDGMVLKV
+370 VDVTDGMVLKV

-397 VDDRSATSSLVFS
+397 VDDRSATSSMVFS
-410 RGDNNRIEIGTGYN
+410 RGDYNKIEIGTGYN

-434 FSVTVYASTKKV
+434 FSVTVYANTKKV

-452 VDPTYTYGSY
+452 VDPTYSGGSY
-462 YNFNLADGDVVK
+462 FRFSLEDGDVVK
-474 MFFTKTPAMVK
+474 MFFTKTPATVK

-592 LKNATPEH
+592 LKNATPEQ

>member
-23 FSITINVDDA
+23 FSITLNVDDA
-33 SRLNVFL
+33 SRINVFL
-40 NGYKELVNGDNVF
+40 NGPKDVVNGDNVF
-53 EVNDGDYLSI
+53 EVKDGDYLSV
-63 YTKQNDIAIKSVF
+63 TTQNNAGLVSVF
-76 NGDKEL
+76 NGDKAV
-82 KLENYSTFNVKLTES
+82 KLDSYSSFRLKLTES
-97 EHTGAKFV
+97 EYAGAKFI
-105 VKTATVDEMRTA
+105 VKTATLDEMRTA

-123 DDASKVTLYL
+123 DDPSKVTLRL
-133 PGTFSTLPLKD
+133 SRTFTTVQLKS
-144 GENNVKFI
+144 GENEVKFI
-152 PGTESV
+152 PGTEST
-158 FTVKPAS
+158 FTISPQS
-165 YDNPLYKVTHN
+165 YNTPLYKVTRN
-176 SVAAEADWGSYTLK
+176 SVAAEAEWGSYTLK
-190 NVADGDVI
+190 NVAEGDVI

-206 IDCAVKFNIN
+206 IDCAVKFNVN
-216 AEGVGVISGV
+216 AEGVGFIKSVT
-226 MVNGNEV
+226 VNGNEV
-233 TNYMD
+233 TNYLD

-247 NISITRNSEDYKME
+247 TISITRNSEDYKLE

-271 DDFYY
+271 SDFYEESY
-276 SDSHDYFVTDAT
+276 DFFVTDAA

-303 IDIDDVSHATVY
+303 VDIDDVSHATVY
-315 KGHSYDDNAFDM
+315 KGYSYYDDAFDM
-327 KNGKNEIEVS
+327 QNGKNEIEVS
-337 EKQPIISLVAKD
+337 EKQPLISLVAKD
-349 GYCFTS
+349 GYYFTS
-355 VNDGTTEYTDKSASN
+355 VNDGTTEYTDNNVSK
-370 IELDVTDGMVLKV
+370 IELSVVDGMVLKV

-397 VDDRSATSSLVFS
+397 VDNKKATNSLVFS
-410 RGDNNRIEIGTGYN
+410 RSDRETIVIGTGYN
-424 ELEFYKGDNP
+424 ELEFYKGDSP
-434 FSVTVYASTKKV
+434 FSVTVSASTKKV

-452 VDPTYTYGSY
+452 VDPLYSGGSY
-462 YNFNLADGDVVK
+462 FSFSLEDGDVVK
-474 MFFTKTPAMVK
+474 MFFTKTPATVK

-577 ASRTANVYNA
+577 ANRTANVYNA

-592 LKNATPEH
+592 LKNATPEQ

>member
-23 FSITINVDDA
+23 FSITLNVDDA
-33 SRLNVFL
+33 SRINVFL
-40 NGYKELVNGDNVF
+40 NGTKDVVNGDNVF
-53 EVNDGDYLSI
+53 EVKDGDYLSV
-63 YTKQNDIAIKSVF
+63 TTQNNAGLVSVF
-76 NGDKEL
+76 NGDKAV
-82 KLENYSTFNVKLTES
+82 KLDSYSSFRLKLTES
-97 EHTGAKFV
+97 EYAGAKFI
-105 VKTATVDEMRTA
+105 VKTATLDEMRTA

-123 DDASKVTLYL
+123 DDPSKVTLRL
-133 PGTFSTLPLKD
+133 SRTFTTVQLKS
-144 GENNVKFI
+144 GENEVKFI
-152 PGTESV
+152 PGTEST
-158 FTVKPAS
+158 FTISPQS
-165 YDNPLYKVTHN
+165 YNTPLYKVTRN
-176 SVAAEADWGSYTLK
+176 SVAAEAEWGSYTLK
-190 NVADGDVI
+190 NVAEGDVI

-206 IDCAVKFNIN
+206 IDCAVKFNVN
-216 AEGVGVISGV
+216 AEGVGFIKSVT
-226 MVNGNEV
+226 VNGNEV
-233 TNYMD
+233 TNYLD

-247 NISITRNSEDYKME
+247 TISITRNSEDYKLE

-271 DDFYY
+271 SDFYE
-276 SDSHDYFVTDAT
+276 DSYNIFVTDAT
-288 TFDITAKKYATFKAT
+288 TLDITAKKYTTFKAT
-303 IDIDDVSHATVY
+303 VDIDDVSHATVY
-315 KGHSYDDNAFDM
+315 KGYSYYDDAFDM

-337 EKQPIISLVAKD
+337 EKQPLISLVAKD
-349 GYCFTS
+349 GYYFTS
-355 VNDGTTEYTDKSASN
+355 VNDGTTEYTDQSTSEIKV
-370 IELDVTDGMVLKV
+370 DVTDGMVLKV

-397 VDDRSATSSLVFS
+397 VDDRSATSSMVFS
-410 RGDNNRIEIGTGYN
+410 RGDYNRIEIGTGYN

-434 FSVTVYASTKKV
+434 FSVTVYANTKKV

-452 VDPTYTYGSY
+452 VDPTYSGGSY
-462 YNFNLADGDVVK
+462 FRFSLEDGDVVK
-474 MFFTKTPAMVK
+474 MFFTKTPATVK

-505 PVADFSAGIS
+505 PIADFSAGIS

-577 ASRTANVYNA
+577 ANRTANVYNA

-592 LKNATPEH
+592 LKNATPEQ

>member
-23 FSITINVDDA
+23 FSITLNVDDA
-33 SRLNVFL
+33 SRINVFL
-40 NGYKELVNGDNVF
+40 NGTKDVVNGDNVF
-53 EVNDGDYLSI
+53 EVKDGDYLSV
-63 YTKQNDIAIKSVF
+63 TTQNNAGLVSVF
-76 NGDKEL
+76 NGDKAV
-82 KLENYSTFNVKLTES
+82 KLDSYSSFRLKLTES
-97 EHTGAKFV
+97 EYAGAKFI
-105 VKTATVDEMRTA
+105 VKTATLDEMRTA

-123 DDASKVTLYL
+123 DDPSEVTLRL
-133 PGTFSTLPLKD
+133 SRTFTTVQLKS
-144 GENNVKFI
+144 GENEVKFI
-152 PGTESV
+152 PGTEST
-158 FTVKPAS
+158 FTISPQS
-165 YDNPLYKVTHN
+165 YNTPLYKVTRN
-176 SVAAEADWGSYTLK
+176 SVAAEAEWGSYTLK
-190 NVADGDVI
+190 NVAEGDVI

-206 IDCAVKFNIN
+206 IDCAVKFNVN
-216 AEGVGVISGV
+216 AEGVGFIKSVT
-226 MVNGNEV
+226 VNGNEV
-233 TNYMD
+233 TNYLD

-247 NISITRNSEDYKME
+247 TISITRNSEDYKLE

-271 DDFYY
+271 SDFYE
-276 SDSHDYFVTDAT
+276 DSYNIFVTDAT
-288 TFDITAKKYATFKAT
+288 TLDITAKKYTTFKAT
-303 IDIDDVSHATVY
+303 VDIDDVSHATVY
-315 KGHSYDDNAFDM
+315 KGYSYYDDAFDM

-337 EKQPIISLVAKD
+337 EKQPLISLVAKD
-349 GYCFTS
+349 GYYFTS
-355 VNDGTTEYTDKSASN
+355 VNDGTTEYTDQSTSEIKV
-370 IELDVTDGMVLKV
+370 DVTDGMVLKV

-397 VDDRSATSSLVFS
+397 VDDRSATSSMVFS
-410 RGDNNRIEIGTGYN
+410 RGDYNRIEIGTGYN

-434 FSVTVYASTKKV
+434 FSVTVYANTKKV

-452 VDPTYTYGSY
+452 VDPTYSGGSY
-462 YNFNLADGDVVK
+462 FRFSLEDGDVVK
-474 MFFTKTPAMVK
+474 MFFTKTPATVK

-505 PVADFSAGIS
+505 PIADFSAGIS

-577 ASRTANVYNA
+577 ANRTANVYNA

-592 LKNATPEH
+592 LKNATPEQ

>member
-33 SRLNVFL
+33 SRINVFL
-40 NGYKELVNGDNVF
+40 NGTKDVVNGDNVF
-53 EVNDGDYLSI
+53 EVKDGDYLSV
-63 YTKQNDIAIKSVF
+63 TTQNNAGLVSVF
-76 NGDKEL
+76 NGDKAV
-82 KLENYSTFNVKLTES
+82 KLDSYSSFRLKLTES
-97 EHTGAKFV
+97 EYAGAKFI
-105 VKTATVDEMRTA
+105 VKTATLDEMRTA

-123 DDASKVTLYL
+123 DDPSKVTLRL
-133 PGTFSTLPLKD
+133 SRTFTTVQLKS
-144 GENNVKFI
+144 GENEVKFI
-152 PGTESV
+152 PGTEST
-158 FTVKPAS
+158 FTISPQS
-165 YDNPLYKVTHN
+165 YNTPLYKVTRN
-176 SVAAEADWGSYTLK
+176 SVAAEAEWGSYTLK
-190 NVADGDVI
+190 NVAEGDVI

-206 IDCAVKFNIN
+206 IDCAVKFNVN
-216 AEGVGVISGV
+216 AEGVGFIKSVT
-226 MVNGNEV
+226 VNGNEV
-233 TNYMD
+233 TNYLD

-247 NISITRNSEDYKME
+247 TISITRNSEDYKLE

-271 DDFYY
+271 SDFYE
-276 SDSHDYFVTDAT
+276 DSYNIFVTDAA

-303 IDIDDVSHATVY
+303 VDIDDVSHATVY
-315 KGHSYDDNAFDM
+315 KGYSYYDDAFDM

-337 EKQPIISLVAKD
+337 EKQPLISLVAKD
-349 GYCFTS
+349 GYYFTS
-355 VNDGTTEYTDKSASN
+355 VNDGTTEYTDQSTSEIKV
-370 IELDVTDGMVLKV
+370 DVTDGMVLKV

-397 VDDRSATSSLVFS
+397 VDDRSATSSMVFS
-410 RGDNNRIEIGTGYN
+410 RGDYNRIEIGTGYN

-434 FSVTVYASTKKV
+434 FSVTVYANTKKV

-452 VDPTYTYGSY
+452 VDPTYSGGSY
-462 YNFNLADGDVVK
+462 FRFSLEDGDVVK
-474 MFFTKTPAMVK
+474 MFFTKTPATVK

-562 DLQTASGISSVTNAD
+562 ELQTASGISSVTNAD
-577 ASRTANVYNA
+577 ANRTANVYNA

-592 LKNATPEH
+592 LKNATPEQ

>member
-23 FSITINVDDA
+23 FSITLNVDDA
-33 SRLNVFL
+33 SRINVFL
-40 NGYKELVNGDNVF
+40 NGTKDVVNGDNVF
-53 EVNDGDYLSI
+53 EVKDGDYLSV
-63 YTKQNDIAIKSVF
+63 TTQNNAGLVSVF
-76 NGDKEL
+76 NGDKAV
-82 KLENYSTFNVKLTES
+82 KLDSYSSFRLKLTES
-97 EHTGAKFV
+97 EYAGAKFI
-105 VKTATVDEMRTA
+105 VKTATLDEMRTA

-123 DDASKVTLYL
+123 DDPSKVTLRL
-133 PGTFSTLPLKD
+133 SRTFTTVQLKS
-144 GENNVKFI
+144 GENEVKFI
-152 PGTESV
+152 PGTEST
-158 FTVKPAS
+158 FTISPQS
-165 YDNPLYKVTHN
+165 YNTPLYKVTRN
-176 SVAAEADWGSYTLK
+176 SVAAEAEWGSYTLK
-190 NVADGDVI
+190 NVAEGDVI

-206 IDCAVKFNIN
+206 IDCAVKFNVN
-216 AEGVGVISGV
+216 AEGVGFIKSVT
-226 MVNGNEV
+226 VNGNEV
-233 TNYMD
+233 TNYLD

-247 NISITRNSEDYKME
+247 TISITRNSEDYKLE

-271 DDFYY
+271 SDFYE
-276 SDSHDYFVTDAT
+276 DSYNIFVTDAT
-288 TFDITAKKYATFKAT
+288 TLDITAKKYTTFKAT
-303 IDIDDVSHATVY
+303 VDIDDVSHATVY
-315 KGHSYDDNAFDM
+315 KGYSYYDDAFDM

-337 EKQPIISLVAKD
+337 EKQTLISLVAKD
-349 GYCFTS
+349 GYYFTS
-355 VNDGTTEYTDKSASN
+355 VNDGTTEYTDQSTSEIKV
-370 IELDVTDGMVLKV
+370 DVTDGMVLKV

-397 VDDRSATSSLVFS
+397 VDDRSATSSMVFS
-410 RGDNNRIEIGTGYN
+410 RGDYNRIEIGTGYN

-434 FSVTVYASTKKV
+434 FSVTVYANTKKV

-452 VDPTYTYGSY
+452 VDPTYSGGSY
-462 YNFNLADGDVVK
+462 FRFSLEDGDVVK
-474 MFFTKTPAMVK
+474 MFFTKTPATVK

-577 ASRTANVYNA
+577 ANRTANVYNA

-592 LKNATPEH
+592 LKNATPEQ

>member
-23 FSITINVDDA
+23 FSITLNVDDA
-33 SRLNVFL
+33 SRINVFL
-40 NGYKELVNGDNVF
+40 NGQKDVVNGDNVF

-63 YTKQNDIAIKSVF
+63 TTQNNAGLVSVM
-76 NGDKEL
+76 NGDKDV
-82 KLENYSTFNVKLTES
+82 KLNSYSSFNLKLTES
-97 EHTGAKFV
+97 EYAGAKLMI
-105 VKTATVDEMRTA
+105 KTATLDEMRTA
-117 SCKVTV
+117 SCTVTV
-123 DDASKVTLYL
+123 DDPSKVTLRL
-133 PGTFSTLPLKD
+133 SRTFTTVQLKS
-144 GENNVKFI
+144 GENEVKFI
-152 PGTESV
+152 PGTEST
-158 FTVKPAS
+158 FTISPQS
-165 YDNPLYKVTHN
+165 QETPLYKVTHN

-190 NVADGDVI
+190 NVANGDVI

-206 IDCAVKFNIN
+206 IDCAVKFNVN
-216 AEGVGVISGV
+216 AEGEGFIKSVT
-226 MVNGNEV
+226 VNGNEV
-233 TNYMD
+233 TNYLD

-247 NISITRNSEDYKME
+247 NISITRNSEDYKLE

-271 DDFYY
+271 SDFYDESY
-276 SDSHDYFVTDAT
+276 DFFVTDAA

-303 IDIDDVSHATVY
+303 VDIDDVSHATVY
-315 KGHSYDDNAFDM
+315 NGYSYYGNAFDL
-327 KNGKNEIEVS
+327 KNGKNDIEVS
-337 EKQPIISLVAKD
+337 EKQTLISLVAKD
-349 GYCFTS
+349 GYYFTS
-355 VNDGTTEYTDKSASN
+355 VNDGTKEYTDKSVN
-370 IELDVTDGMVLKV
+370 DIELDVVDGMVLKV
-383 VTAAIVRDKKALVY
+383 VTAAVVRDKKALVY
-397 VDDRSATSSLVFS
+397 VDDRSAANSLLF
-410 RGDNNRIEIGTGYN
+410 RRNDYNTIEVATGYN
-424 ELEFYKGDNP
+424 ELEFYRGDNP
-434 FSVTVYASTKKV
+434 FSVSVSANTKKV

-452 VDPTYTYGSY
+452 VVPLYSGGSY
-462 YNFNLADGDVVK
+462 FNFSLADGDVVK
-474 MFFTKTPAMVK
+474 MFFTKTPATVK

-592 LKNATPEH
+592 LKNATPEQ

>member
-23 FSITINVDDA
+23 FSITLNVDDA
-33 SRLNVFL
+33 SRINVFL
-40 NGYKELVNGDNVF
+40 NGPKDVVNGDNVF
-53 EVNDGDYLSI
+53 EVNDGDYLSV
-63 YTKQNDIAIKSVF
+63 TTQNNVGLVSVF
-76 NGDKEL
+76 NGDKAV
-82 KLENYSTFNVKLTES
+82 KLDSYSSFRLKLTES
-97 EHTGAKFV
+97 EYAGAKFI
-105 VKTATVDEMRTA
+105 VKTATLDEMRTA

-123 DDASKVTLYL
+123 DDPSKVTLRL
-133 PGTFSTLPLKD
+133 SRTFTTVQLKI
-144 GENNVKFI
+144 GENEVKFI
-152 PGTESV
+152 PGTEST
-158 FTVKPAS
+158 FTISPQS
-165 YDNPLYKVTHN
+165 YNTPLYKVTRN
-176 SVAAEADWGSYTLK
+176 SVAAEAEWGSYTLK
-190 NVADGDVI
+190 NVAEGDVI

-206 IDCAVKFNIN
+206 IDCAVKFNVN
-216 AEGVGVISGV
+216 AEGVGFIKSVT
-226 MVNGNEV
+226 VNGNEV
-233 TNYMD
+233 TNYLD

-247 NISITRNSEDYKME
+247 TISITRNSEDYKLE

-271 DDFYY
+271 SDFYEESY
-276 SDSHDYFVTDAT
+276 DFFVTDAA

-303 IDIDDVSHATVY
+303 VDIDDVSHATVY
-315 KGHSYDDNAFDM
+315 KGYSYYDDAFDM

-337 EKQPIISLVAKD
+337 EKQPLISLVAKD
-349 GYCFTS
+349 GYYFTS
-355 VNDGTTEYTDKSASN
+355 VNDGTTEYTDQSTSEIKV
-370 IELDVTDGMVLKV
+370 DVTDGMVLKV

-397 VDDRSATSSLVFS
+397 VDDRSATSSMVFS
-410 RGDNNRIEIGTGYN
+410 RGDYNRIEIGTGYN

-434 FSVTVYASTKKV
+434 FSVTVYANTKKV

-452 VDPTYTYGSY
+452 VDPTYSGGSY
-462 YNFNLADGDVVK
+462 FRFSLEDGDVVK
-474 MFFTKTPAMVK
+474 MFFTKTPATVK

-592 LKNATPEH
+592 LKNATPEQ

>member
-23 FSITINVDDA
+23 FSITLNVDDA
-33 SRLNVFL
+33 SRINVFL
-40 NGYKELVNGDNVF
+40 NGYQDLVNGDNVF
-53 EVNDGDYLSI
+53 EVKDGDYLSI
-63 YTKQNDIAIKSVF
+63 TTQNNAGLVSVM
-76 NGDKEL
+76 NGDKAV
-82 KLENYSTFNVKLTES
+82 KLDSYSSFKLKLTES
-97 EHTGAKFV
+97 EYAGAKLII
-105 VKTATVDEMRTA
+105 KTATLDEMRTA

-123 DDASKVTLYL
+123 DDPSKVTLRL
-133 PGTFSTLPLKD
+133 SRTFTTVQLKS
-144 GENNVKFI
+144 GENEVKFI
-152 PGTESV
+152 PGTEST
-158 FTVKPAS
+158 FTISPQS
-165 YDNPLYKVTHN
+165 YDTPLYKVTRN
-176 SVAAEADWGSYTLK
+176 SVAAEAEWGSYTLK
-190 NVADGDVI
+190 NVAEGDVI

-206 IDCAVKFNIN
+206 IDCAVKFNVN
-216 AEGVGVISGV
+216 AEGVGFIKSVT
-226 MVNGNEV
+226 VNGNEV
-233 TNYMD
+233 TNYLD

-247 NISITRNSEDYKME
+247 HISITRNSEDYKLE

-271 DDFYY
+271 DDFYE
-276 SDSHDYFVTDAT
+276 DSYDFFVTDAA

-303 IDIDDVSHATVY
+303 VDIDDVSHATVY
-315 KGHSYDDNAFDM
+315 KGYSYYDDAFDM
-327 KNGKNEIEVS
+327 KNGTNEIEVS
-337 EKQPIISLVAKD
+337 EKQPLISLVAKD
-349 GYCFTS
+349 GYYFTS
-355 VNDGTTEYTDKSASN
+355 VNDGTTEYTDQSTSEIN
-370 IELDVTDGMVLKV
+370 VDVTDGMVLKV

-397 VDDRSATSSLVFS
+397 VDDRSATSSMVFS
-410 RGDNNRIEIGTGYN
+410 RGDYNKIEIGTGYN

-434 FSVTVYASTKKV
+434 FSVTVYANTKKV

-452 VDPTYTYGSY
+452 VDPTYSGGSY
-462 YNFNLADGDVVK
+462 FRFSLEDGDVVK
-474 MFFTKTPAMVK
+474 MFFTKTPATVK

-592 LKNATPEH
+592 LKNATPEQ

>member
-23 FSITINVDDA
+23 FSITLNVDDA
-33 SRLNVFL
+33 SRINVFL
-40 NGYKELVNGDNVF
+40 NGTKDVVNGDNVF
-53 EVNDGDYLSI
+53 EVKDGDYLSV
-63 YTKQNDIAIKSVF
+63 TTQNNAGLVSVF
-76 NGDKEL
+76 NGDKAV
-82 KLENYSTFNVKLTES
+82 KLDSYSSFRLKLTES
-97 EHTGAKFV
+97 EYAGAKFI
-105 VKTATVDEMRTA
+105 VKTATLDEMRTA

-123 DDASKVTLYL
+123 DDPSKVTLRL
-133 PGTFSTLPLKD
+133 SRTFTTVQLKS
-144 GENNVKFI
+144 GENEVKFI
-152 PGTESV
+152 PGTEST
-158 FTVKPAS
+158 FTISPQS
-165 YDNPLYKVTHN
+165 YNTPLYKVTRN
-176 SVAAEADWGSYTLK
+176 SVAAEAEWGSYTLK
-190 NVADGDVI
+190 NVAEGDVI

-206 IDCAVKFNIN
+206 IDCAVKFNVN
-216 AEGVGVISGV
+216 AEGVGFIKSVT
-226 MVNGNEV
+226 VNGNEV
-233 TNYMD
+233 TNYLD

-247 NISITRNSEDYKME
+247 TISITRNSEDYKLE

-271 DDFYY
+271 SDFYE
-276 SDSHDYFVTDAT
+276 DSYNIFVTDAT
-288 TFDITAKKYATFKAT
+288 TLDITAKKYTTFKAT
-303 IDIDDVSHATVY
+303 VDIDDVSHATVY
-315 KGHSYDDNAFDM
+315 KGYSYYDDAFDM

-337 EKQPIISLVAKD
+337 EKQPLISLVAKD
-349 GYCFTS
+349 GYYFTS

-452 VDPTYTYGSY
+452 VDPTYSYGSY

-474 MFFTKTPAMVK
+474 MFFTKVPATVK

-490 NGGAENLSV
+490 KGGAENLSV

-592 LKNATPEH
+592 LKNATPEQ

>member
-23 FSITINVDDA
+23 FSITLNVDDA
-33 SRLNVFL
+33 SRINVFL
-40 NGYKELVNGDNVF
+40 NGTKDVVNGDNVF
-53 EVNDGDYLSI
+53 EVKDGDYLSV
-63 YTKQNDIAIKSVF
+63 TTQNNAGLVSVF
-76 NGDKEL
+76 NGDKAV
-82 KLENYSTFNVKLTES
+82 KLDSYSSFRLKLTES
-97 EHTGAKFV
+97 EYAGAKFI
-105 VKTATVDEMRTA
+105 VKTATLDEMRTA

-123 DDASKVTLYL
+123 DDPSKVTLRL
-133 PGTFSTLPLKD
+133 SRTFTTVQLKS
-144 GENNVKFI
+144 GENEVKFI
-152 PGTESV
+152 PGTEST
-158 FTVKPAS
+158 FTISPQS
-165 YDNPLYKVTHN
+165 YNTPLYKVTRN
-176 SVAAEADWGSYTLK
+176 SVAAEAEWGSYTLK
-190 NVADGDVI
+190 NVAEGDVI

-206 IDCAVKFNIN
+206 IDCAVKFNVN
-216 AEGVGVISGV
+216 AEGVGFIKSVT
-226 MVNGNEV
+226 VNGNEV
-233 TNYMD
+233 TNYLD

-247 NISITRNSEDYKME
+247 TISITRNSEDYKLE

-271 DDFYY
+271 SDFYE
-276 SDSHDYFVTDAT
+276 DSYNIFVTDAT
-288 TFDITAKKYATFKAT
+288 TLDITAKKYTTFKAT
-303 IDIDDVSHATVY
+303 VDIDDVSHATVY
-315 KGHSYDDNAFDM
+315 KGYSYYDDAFDM

-337 EKQPIISLVAKD
+337 EKQPLISLVAKD
-349 GYCFTS
+349 GYYFTS
-355 VNDGTTEYTDKSASN
+355 VNDGTTEYTDQSTSEIKV
-370 IELDVTDGMVLKV
+370 DVTDGMVLKV

-397 VDDRSATSSLVFS
+397 VDDRSATSSMVFS
-410 RGDNNRIEIGTGYN
+410 RGDYNRIEIGTGYN

-434 FSVTVYASTKKV
+434 FSVTVYANTKKV

-452 VDPTYTYGSY
+452 VDPTYSGGSY
-462 YNFNLADGDVVK
+462 FRFSLEDGDVVK
-474 MFFTKTPAMVK
+474 MFFTKTPATVK

-592 LKNATPEH
+592 LKNATPEQ

>member
-1 MKKFYLFLIMLL
+1 MKKFYFFLIMLL

-23 FSITINVDDA
+23 FSITLNVDDA
-33 SRLNVFL
+33 SRINVFL
-40 NGYKELVNGDNVF
+40 NGTKDVVNGDNVF
-53 EVNDGDYLSI
+53 EVKDGDYLSV
-63 YTKQNDIAIKSVF
+63 TTQNNAGLVSVF
-76 NGDKEL
+76 NGDKAV
-82 KLENYSTFNVKLTES
+82 KLDSYSSFRLKLTES
-97 EHTGAKFV
+97 EYAGAKFI
-105 VKTATVDEMRTA
+105 VKTATLDEMRTA

-123 DDASKVTLYL
+123 DDPSKVTLRL
-133 PGTFSTLPLKD
+133 SRTFTTVQLKS
-144 GENNVKFI
+144 GENEVKFI
-152 PGTESV
+152 PGTEST
-158 FTVKPAS
+158 FTISPQS
-165 YDNPLYKVTHN
+165 QETPLYKVTHN

-190 NVADGDVI
+190 NVANGDVI

-206 IDCAVKFNIN
+206 IDCAVKFNVN
-216 AEGVGVISGV
+216 AEGVGFIKSVT
-226 MVNGNEV
+226 VNGNEV
-233 TNYMD
+233 TNYLD

-247 NISITRNSEDYKME
+247 NISITRNSEDYKLE

-271 DDFYY
+271 SDFYDESY
-276 SDSHDYFVTDAT
+276 DFFVTDAA

-303 IDIDDVSHATVY
+303 VDIDDVSHATVY
-315 KGHSYDDNAFDM
+315 NGYSYYGNAFDL

-337 EKQPIISLVAKD
+337 EKQTLISLVAKD
-349 GYCFTS
+349 GYYFTS
-355 VNDGTTEYTDKSASN
+355 VNDGTKEYTDKSVN
-370 IELDVTDGMVLKV
+370 DIELDVVDGMVLKV
-383 VTAAIVRDKKALVY
+383 VTAAVVRDKKALVY
-397 VDDRSATSSLVFS
+397 VDDRSAANSLLF
-410 RGDNNRIEIGTGYN
+410 RRNDYNTIEVATGYN
-424 ELEFYKGDNP
+424 ELEFYRGDNP
-434 FSVTVYASTKKV
+434 FSVSVSANTKKV

-452 VDPTYTYGSY
+452 VVPLYSGGSY
-462 YNFNLADGDVVK
+462 FNFSLADGDVVK
-474 MFFTKTPAMVK
+474 MFFTKTPATVK

-592 LKNATPEH
+592 LKNATPEQ

>member
-33 SRLNVFL
+33 SRINVFL
-40 NGYKELVNGDNVF
+40 NGTKDVVNGDNVF
-53 EVNDGDYLSI
+53 EVKDGDYLSV
-63 YTKQNDIAIKSVF
+63 TTQNNAGLVSVF
-76 NGDKEL
+76 NGDKAV
-82 KLENYSTFNVKLTES
+82 KLDSYSSFRLKLTES
-97 EHTGAKFV
+97 EYAGAKFI
-105 VKTATVDEMRTA
+105 VKTATLDEMRTA

-123 DDASKVTLYL
+123 DDPSKVTLRL
-133 PGTFSTLPLKD
+133 SRTFTTVQLKS
-144 GENNVKFI
+144 GENEVKFI
-152 PGTESV
+152 PGTEST
-158 FTVKPAS
+158 FTISPQS
-165 YDNPLYKVTHN
+165 YNTPLYKVTRN
-176 SVAAEADWGSYTLK
+176 SVAAEAEWGSYTLK
-190 NVADGDVI
+190 NVAEGDVI

-206 IDCAVKFNIN
+206 IDCAVKFNVN
-216 AEGVGVISGV
+216 AEGVGFIKSVT
-226 MVNGNEV
+226 VNGNEV
-233 TNYMD
+233 TNYLD

-247 NISITRNSEDYKME
+247 TISITRNSEDYKLE

-271 DDFYY
+271 SDFYE
-276 SDSHDYFVTDAT
+276 DSYNIFVTDAT
-288 TFDITAKKYATFKAT
+288 TLDITAKKYTTFKAT
-303 IDIDDVSHATVY
+303 VDIDDVSHATVY
-315 KGHSYDDNAFDM
+315 KGYSYYDDAFDM

-337 EKQPIISLVAKD
+337 EKQPLISLVAKD
-349 GYCFTS
+349 GYYFTS
-355 VNDGTTEYTDKSASN
+355 VNDGTTEYTDQSTSEIKV
-370 IELDVTDGMVLKV
+370 DVTDGMVLKV

-397 VDDRSATSSLVFS
+397 VDDRSATSSMVFS
-410 RGDNNRIEIGTGYN
+410 RGDYNRIEIGTGYN

-434 FSVTVYASTKKV
+434 FSVTVYANTKKV

-452 VDPTYTYGSY
+452 VDPTYSGGSY
-462 YNFNLADGDVVK
+462 FRFSLEDGDVVK
-474 MFFTKTPAMVK
+474 MFFTKTPATVK

-577 ASRTANVYNA
+577 ANRTANVYNA

-592 LKNATPEH
+592 LKNATSEQ

>member
-23 FSITINVDDA
+23 FSITLNVDDA
-33 SRLNVFL
+33 SRINVFL
-40 NGYKELVNGDNVF
+40 NGYKDVVNGDNVF
-53 EVNDGDYLSI
+53 EVKDGDYLSI
-63 YTKQNDIAIKSVF
+63 TTQNNAGLVSVM
-76 NGDKEL
+76 NGDKAV
-82 KLENYSTFNVKLTES
+82 KLDSYSSFKLKLTES
-97 EHTGAKFV
+97 EYAGAKLII
-105 VKTATVDEMRTA
+105 KTATLDEMRTA

-123 DDASKVTLYL
+123 DDPSKVTLRL
-133 PGTFSTLPLKD
+133 SRTFTTVQLMS
-144 GENNVKFI
+144 GENEVKFI
-152 PGTESV
+152 PGTEST
-158 FTVKPAS
+158 FTISPQS
-165 YDNPLYKVTHN
+165 YDTPLYKVTRN
-176 SVAAEADWGSYTLK
+176 SVAAEAEWGSYTLK
-190 NVADGDVI
+190 NVAEGDVI

-206 IDCAVKFNIN
+206 IDCAVKFNVN
-216 AEGVGVISGV
+216 AEGVGFIKSVT
-226 MVNGNEV
+226 VNGNEV
-233 TNYMD
+233 TNYLD

-247 NISITRNSEDYKME
+247 HISITRNSEDYKLE

-271 DDFYY
+271 DDFYEESY
-276 SDSHDYFVTDAT
+276 DFFVTDAA

-303 IDIDDVSHATVY
+303 VDIDDVSHATVY
-315 KGHSYDDNAFDM
+315 KGYSYYDDAFDM
-327 KNGKNEIEVS
+327 KNGTNEIEVS
-337 EKQPIISLVAKD
+337 EKQPLISLVAKY
-349 GYCFTS
+349 GYYFTS
-355 VNDGTTEYTDKSASN
+355 VNDGTTEYTDQSTSEIN
-370 IELDVTDGMVLKV
+370 VDVTDGMVLKV

-397 VDDRSATSSLVFS
+397 VDDRSATSSMVFS
-410 RGDNNRIEIGTGYN
+410 RGDYNKIEIGTGYN

-434 FSVTVYASTKKV
+434 FSVTVYANTKKV

-452 VDPTYTYGSY
+452 VDPTYSGGSY
-462 YNFNLADGDVVK
+462 FRFSLEDGDVVK
-474 MFFTKTPAMVK
+474 MFFTKTPATVK

-592 LKNATPEH
+592 LKNATPEQ

>member
-13 SVIAP
+13 SIIAP

-23 FSITINVDDA
+23 FSITLNVDDA
-33 SRLNVFL
+33 SRINVFL
-40 NGYKELVNGDNVF
+40 NGYQDVVNGDNVF
-53 EVNDGDYLSI
+53 EVKDGDYLSI
-63 YTKQNDIAIKSVF
+63 TTQNNAGLVSVM
-76 NGDKEL
+76 NGDKEV
-82 KLENYSTFNVKLTES
+82 KLNSYSSFNLKLTES
-97 EHTGAKFV
+97 EYAGAKLMI
-105 VKTATVDEMRTA
+105 KTATLDEMRTA
-117 SCKVTV
+117 SCTVTV
-123 DDASKVTLYL
+123 DDPSKVTLRL
-133 PGTFSTLPLKD
+133 SRTFTTVQLKS
-144 GENNVKFI
+144 GENEVKFI
-152 PGTESV
+152 PGTEST
-158 FTVKPAS
+158 FTISPQS
-165 YDNPLYKVTHN
+165 YDTPLYKVTRN
-176 SVAAEADWGSYTLK
+176 SVAAEAEWGSYTLK
-190 NVADGDVI
+190 NVAEGDVI

-206 IDCAVKFNIN
+206 IDCAVKFNVN
-216 AEGVGVISGV
+216 AEGVGFIKSVT
-226 MVNGNEV
+226 VNGNEV
-233 TNYMD
+233 TNYLD

-247 NISITRNSEDYKME
+247 HISITRNSEDYKLE

-271 DDFYY
+271 SDFYDESY
-276 SDSHDYFVTDAT
+276 DFFVTDAA

-303 IDIDDVSHATVY
+303 VDIDDVSHATVY
-315 KGHSYDDNAFDM
+315 NGYSYYGNAFDL

-337 EKQPIISLVAKD
+337 EKQTLISLVAKD
-349 GYCFTS
+349 GYYFTS
-355 VNDGTTEYTDKSASN
+355 VNDGTKEYTDKSVN
-370 IELDVTDGMVLKV
+370 DIELDVVDGMVLKV
-383 VTAAIVRDKKALVY
+383 VTAAVVRDKKALVY
-397 VDDRSATSSLVFS
+397 VDDRSAANSLLF
-410 RGDNNRIEIGTGYN
+410 RRNDYNTIEVATGYN
-424 ELEFYKGDNP
+424 ELEFYRGDNP
-434 FSVTVYASTKKV
+434 FSVSVSANTKKV

-452 VDPTYTYGSY
+452 VVPLYSGGSY
-462 YNFNLADGDVVK
+462 FNFSLADGDVVK
-474 MFFTKTPAMVK
+474 MFFTKTPATVK

-592 LKNATPEH
+592 LKNATPEQ

>member
-40 NGYKELVNGDNVF
+40 NGYKDLVNGDNVF
-53 EVNDGDYLSI
+53 EVKDGDYLNI
-63 YTKQNDIAIKSVF
+63 TTQKNAGIVSVF
-76 NGDKEL
+76 NGDKAV
-82 KLENYSTFNVKLTES
+82 KLDSYSSFNLKLTES
-97 EHTGAKFV
+97 EYAGAKLV
-105 VKTATVDEMRTA
+105 IKTATLDEMRTA

-123 DDASKVTLYL
+123 DDPSKMTLRL
-133 PGTFSTLPLKD
+133 SRTFITVQLKS
-144 GENNVKFI
+144 GENEVKFI
-152 PGTESV
+152 PGTEST
-158 FTVKPAS
+158 FTISPES
-165 YDNPLYKVTHN
+165 YETPLYKVTHN

-206 IDCAVKFNIN
+206 IDCAVKFNVN
-216 AEGVGVISGV
+216 AEGVGFIKSVT
-226 MVNGNEV
+226 VNGNEV
-233 TNYMD
+233 TNYLD

-247 NISITRNSEDYKME
+247 NISITRNSEDYKLE

-271 DDFYY
+271 DDFYSESY
-276 SDSHDYFVTDAT
+276 DFFVTDAA
-288 TFDITAKKYATFKAT
+288 TFDITAEKYTTFKAT

-315 KGHSYDDNAFDM
+315 KGYSYYDDAFDL

-337 EKQPIISLVAKD
+337 EKQPLISLVAKD
-349 GYCFTS
+349 GYYFTS
-355 VNDGTTEYTDKSASN
+355 VNDGTKEYTDNNVSK
-370 IELDVTDGMVLKV
+370 IELTVVDGMVLKV
-383 VTAAIVRDKKALVY
+383 VTTAIVRDKKALVY
-397 VDDRSATSSLVFS
+397 VDDRSATSSMLFS
-410 RGDNNRIEIGTGYN
+410 RGDNERIEIGTGYN

-434 FSVTVYASTKKV
+434 FSVTVYANTKKV

-452 VDPTYTYGSY
+452 VDPLYSGGSY
-462 YNFNLADGDVVK
+462 FNFSLADGDVVK
-474 MFFTKTPAMVK
+474 MFFSKTPAMVK

-562 DLQTASGISSVTNAD
+562 DLQAASGISSVTNAD

-592 LKNATPEH
+592 LKNATPEQ

>member
-40 NGYKELVNGDNVF
+40 NGYKDLVNGDNVF

-63 YTKQNDIAIKSVF
+63 TTQKNAGIVSVF
-76 NGDKEL
+76 NGDKAV
-82 KLENYSTFNVKLTES
+82 KFDSYSSFNLKLTES
-97 EHTGAKFV
+97 EYAGAKLV
-105 VKTATVDEMRTA
+105 IKTATLDEMRTA

-123 DDASKVTLYL
+123 DDPSKVTLRL
-133 PGTFSTLPLKD
+133 SRTFTTVQLKS
-144 GENNVKFI
+144 GENEVKFI
-152 PGTESV
+152 PGTEST
-158 FTVKPAS
+158 FTISPES
-165 YDNPLYKVTHN
+165 QLSPLYKVTHN

-206 IDCAVKFNIN
+206 IDCAVKFNVN
-216 AEGVGVISGV
+216 AEGVGFIKSVT
-226 MVNGNEV
+226 VNGNEV
-233 TNYMD
+233 TNYLD
-238 DNFTVKCGS
+238 DNFSVKCGS
-247 NISITRNSEDYKME
+247 NISITRNSEEYKLE

-271 DDFYY
+271 DDFYE
-276 SDSHDYFVTDAT
+276 DSYNIFVTDAT
-288 TFDITAKKYATFKAT
+288 TLDITAKKYTTFKAT
-303 IDIDDVSHATVY
+303 VDIDDVSHATVY
-315 KGHSYDDNAFDM
+315 NGYSYYGNAFDL

-337 EKQPIISLVAKD
+337 EKQTLISLVAKD
-349 GYCFTS
+349 GYYFTS
-355 VNDGTTEYTDKSASN
+355 VNDGTKEYTDKSVN
-370 IELDVTDGMVLKV
+370 DIELDVVDGMVLKV
-383 VTAAIVRDKKALVY
+383 VTAAVVRDKKALVY
-397 VDDRSATSSLVFS
+397 VDDRSAANSLLF
-410 RGDNNRIEIGTGYN
+410 RRNDYNTIEVATGYN
-424 ELEFYKGDNP
+424 ELEFYRGDNP
-434 FSVTVYASTKKV
+434 FSVSVSANTKKV

-452 VDPTYTYGSY
+452 VVPLYSGGSY
-462 YNFNLADGDVVK
+462 FNFNLADGDVVK
-474 MFFTKTPAMVK
+474 MFFTKTPATVK

-530 SIKALTV
+530 SIKTLTV

-592 LKNATPEH
+592 LKNATPEQ